1 MSIHKLHSPGTFE
14 NENTWDKAVKEGKEE
29 EFHESYDKAV
39 EKIRKQFGKTY
50 PNVIGGKAVHSKAGT
65 FEDVSPANIKEVLG
79 IFQNGAKE
87 DVDMAV
93 EAAQKAFLKWG
104 ETPWRIRVRIF
115 RKAADLVRKA
125 KFEFAALVSFDNG
138 KNRYEAMGDVDEV
151 MDLLRY
157 YSASMEVNKGYAI
170 DMSRPGR
177 RENVRSVLRPYGVW
191 GVIAP
196 FNFVALSAGM
206 STGALITGNT
216 IVYKPAT
223 DTPWMG
229 YRLLQY
235 MTEAGLPGGVSN
247 FVSGPGRVVGN
258 GLIENQLVQGIVF
271 TGSREVGVASYSR
284 FTSKAPKPFIAE
296 MGGKNATI
304 VTSKADLT
312 KAAEGVATAAFGYSG
327 QKCSATSRVF
337 VDNRVASEFEKL
349 LVEAAKTRKVGNP
362 TDRDAFVTP
371 VINENAH
378 KKFIHYAEMA
388 MKDGKVLYGG
398 RPVKTGDFSSGYFVE
413 PTIVTDLPKDHPI
426 LKEELF
432 VPIVAVASVN
442 SLDEAIDEANK
453 SEYGLTAGIFSND
466 RTEIQHFFKRIEA
479 GVVYA
484 NRKSSATTGAL
495 MGYQPFVGW
504 KYSGSSG
511 KGAGG
516 PYYLVQFLREQT
528 QTTVR

>member
-1 MSIHKLHSPGTFE
+1 
-14 NENTWDKAVKEGKEE
+14 
-29 EFHESYDKAV
+29 
-39 EKIRKQFGKTY
+39 
-50 PNVIGGKAVHSKAGT
+50 
-65 FEDVSPANIKEVLG
+65 
-79 IFQNGAKE
+79 
-87 DVDMAV
+87 
-93 EAAQKAFLKWG
+93 
-104 ETPWRIRVRIF
+104 
-115 RKAADLVRKA
+115 
-125 KFEFAALVSFDNG
+125 
-138 KNRYEAMGDVDEV
+138 
-151 MDLLRY
+151 
-157 YSASMEVNKGYAI
+157 
-170 DMSRPGR
+170 
-177 RENVRSVLRPYGVW
+177 
-191 GVIAP
+191 
-196 FNFVALSAGM
+196 
-206 STGALITGNT
+206 
-216 IVYKPAT
+216 
-223 DTPWMG
+223 
-229 YRLLQY
+229 
-235 MTEAGLPGGVSN
+235 
-247 FVSGPGRVVGN
+247 
-258 GLIENQLVQGIVF
+258 
-271 TGSREVGVASYSR
+271 
-284 FTSKAPKPFIAE
+284 

-337 VDNRVASEFEKL
+337 VDNRVMSEFEKL
-349 LVEAAKTRKVGNP
+349 LVEVAKTRKVGDP

-466 RTEIQHFFKRIEA
+466 RTEIRHFFKRIEA

-484 NRKSSATTGAL
+484 NRKFSATTGAL